1 MTPPDSIEQHI
12 TATPAV
18 CERVIVSLRAHPDG
32 STRSNL
38 SYFTGLSRV
47 LVDSAL
53 EQMEQ
58 RGAAYHV
65 GPYWFARVRQ

>member
-1 MTPPDSIEQHI
+1 MTTPDSIDSHI

-18 CERVIVSLRAHPDG
+18 CERVIISLRAHPDG
-32 STRSNL
+32 STRSNI
-38 SYFTGLSRV
+38 SFATGLSRV

-53 EQMEQ
+53 EQMEK

-65 GPYWFARVRQ
+65 GPHWFARSV